1 MLFVKAQ
8 KRERDLQSCL
18 DADVR
23 MRAMTQCRRH
33 VWWTVSHLPARA
45 HSRAALSGSNGR
57 GEQSFVSKEGFSR
70 LFKKKV
76 FCVPVDK
83 RAPNILPEHHFQKYS
98 IHHQYRLLVAAHQLL
113 TNHSSHVHGGSQ
125 LKTTARVTF
134 GACIRAAHLGRE
146 VQQTTRLP
154 LFGRTSLAVKHN
166 FENGGGYP
174 LTAGLPR
181 WSALGDPSGTEGEP
195 PTAYTPWAGQGC
207 RFEPA
212 LYQSRWQQQL
222 GRR

>member
-1 MLFVKAQ
+1 MHPGAWSDRSFVNPLMPMSFVFGFGVLFVKAQ

-134 GACIRAAHLGRE
+134 RRVHPSRSPWQRGAADH
-146 VQQTTRLP
+146 
-154 LFGRTSLAVKHN
+154 
-166 FENGGGYP
+166 
-174 LTAGLPR
+174 
-181 WSALGDPSGTEGEP
+181 
-195 PTAYTPWAGQGC
+195 
-207 RFEPA
+207 
-212 LYQSRWQQQL
+212 
-222 GRR
+222 